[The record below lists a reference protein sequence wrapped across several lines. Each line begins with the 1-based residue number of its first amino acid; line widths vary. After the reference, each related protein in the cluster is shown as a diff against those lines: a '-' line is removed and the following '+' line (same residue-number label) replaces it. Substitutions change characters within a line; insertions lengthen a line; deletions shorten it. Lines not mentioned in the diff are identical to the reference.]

1 MLSLVICRI
10 FFGELFTSFIHFQI
24 RFHFYCWVLSF
35 YFQLQ
40 RLYHMNASWV
50 FSSIL
55 WKVFSVFCY
64 CSFKF
69 RLTLNYPTTS
79 ITQVQAI
86 MPSSKAVLF
95 LCAHT
100 CMHEHLPQNVCE
112 VGGQLAR
119 VHPFFYHMGS
129 RNRAVI
135 FGSKFIT
142 YWAILVAP
150 FSFLELYFTFH
161 ISESPS

>member
-10 FFGELFTSFIHFQI
+10 FFGKLFKSFIHFQI
-24 RFHFYCWVLSF
+24 RFHFYYWVLSF

-40 RLYHMNASWV
+40 SLYHMNASWV

-64 CSFKF
+64 CSFKC

-79 ITQVQAI
+79 ITQVQAT

-100 CMHEHLPQNVCE
+100 CMHGHLPQNVWKSE
-112 VGGQLAR
+112 DTAW

-129 RNRAVI
+129 RNRIQVVNLEQVLYLLSH
-135 FGSKFIT
+135 FGGTF
-142 YWAILVAP
+142 
-150 FSFLELYFTFH
+150 FFLEVVF
-161 ISESPS
+161 